1 MRMAKTGKRYSI
13 EDVIREDRQAAAS
26 GKPTNKKEQM
36 NRYAESYYQEA
47 EEKGLGVRRRE
58 SAVQGNGNG
67 ERQTISF
74 YEADDA
80 KKEFDAAG
88 NKAMSRVKRARSE
101 AKKASQAYN
110 DYVQSEEGRKAQE
123 AAAQETRNRVLAGA
137 DPSYGFVK
145 AEDEKEKALRSR
157 KDYWGNEVL
166 AEENRKVTER
176 NSIAIDRMT
185 PEEQRML
192 EQYAFGTDTD
202 YYDTLNF
209 SQNGM
214 KVGTADRKAIP
225 LIQKYG
231 QKRVD
236 ELAETLRWQKNAEI
250 ASDIDKTAR
259 EDASKDFLH
268 GAGHSVASVGAN
280 VGSGITGVLSYL
292 RELGSRTGQYST
304 LDPNS
309 IGAMGQVYSEA
320 VRGQIQQNIEGANG
334 ENGAL
339 GKLGSILYQGGM
351 SAADSGARA
360 LTGGVGN
367 MVLSATGTFTSTV
380 RDASA
385 RGASPAQAVALGTVD
400 AAVEALTEK
409 IPLDNLLDA
418 AKGGKQT
425 AIQIVETALKQAGIE
440 ITTEEAS
447 LVGSTLA
454 DAAILRDKSEYNQA
468 IGEAMA
474 GGMTYQQAKNA
485 ANMDI
490 LAEAVNTALVSGISG
505 AGMSAVNSL
514 KVNRLI
520 GNAEQAGAQ
529 QGQSVDQAAQTVSAD
544 TEQDTAKTGQEQAQ
558 GTQEDRFRNQLYT
571 KMNQIGA
578 EATETDTETSKRYEN
593 ARKADEARKA
603 ENQRQKEI
611 YEQLQSE
618 KRGKKNLEKEIE
630 RAQKKLSE
638 TGKGS
643 QVRIDQLK
651 TDLERQSKIVSG
663 LESQYA
669 FFSGDYE
676 KTLGGAIQKQ
686 QEIFDNAKEKA
697 ANAISDFDN
706 GLISEAQ
713 LKSAQDAYNTS
724 GAELYRL
731 KHMTPEQYRSEL
743 ASVGLIA
750 ETGYGTEE
758 KASAENKNP
767 VRAAVESVLG
777 VNAESVDKAGKQP
790 DNGINQNQGENN
802 HAGAE
807 YRNGQQNDGA
817 GSAGNPASGPDGAQ
831 QGNGSDNQRGG
842 QHGGVAGDSG
852 VLRVSEKLQEG
863 QEIPDGMKGTVAAEQ
878 NFSGKAKYQDLLTDE
893 NTQRDRPGDVR
904 PMEVPKTDA
913 EGKKVS
919 EFVGNAYGAEITPD
933 RMANQIESLVQS
945 GALSY
950 DPKSNKEALKEAY
963 TAIYGDKDGNGGKGE
978 ATIRHQITRNLEKG
992 KLAEG
997 DIEKALILYGKYAN
1011 RESKTALDNASEIM
1025 VDLQKMATMSGRNL
1039 QLYRLIRQMTP
1050 EGQLMTVKKSIERD
1064 VENMQRSGR
1073 VKKDYKVEIDQSL
1086 QNEFISASMEEKNAK
1101 TPEQKQKAQEKV
1113 QKAQNAI
1120 AMDVAA
1126 KLPATFTAKWDAWRY
1141 TCMLGN
1147 PKTVIRNLGGNA
1159 AFIPMKK
1166 VKDGIGAALESKLVK
1181 DQGKRTKAVL
1191 GFSEGDKALK
1201 AWAKSDAQSQQVQ
1214 DALKYSAKIGDDVTY
1229 GKMQENMRVF
1239 NNEALETV
1247 RKFTEKV
1254 TGAGDMIFKNPYY
1267 AESLAGFMKGRGY
1280 TAEQITSG
1288 VVPETVMTEARSY
1301 AVEEAMKATFND
1313 CNQFSDFMSSIGRSD
1328 DENIF
1333 KKLVNKAAEGVL
1345 PFRRT
1350 PANILAR
1357 FYEYSPVNMIKS
1369 IVDLNTKVRDGEMSA
1384 AKAIDGIASGL
1395 TGTGAYALGWI
1406 LASGVLPVRLR
1417 GSGTT
1422 EDEKRQGH
1430 QDYSIEF
1437 YVNGKLYSYTI
1448 DWCAPTVM
1456 PLFVAANVYQA
1467 MEGNSSEKGMGF
1479 LTAMVNGA
1487 QGAMEPMLELSCLSG
1502 LKDLVESVK
1511 YSDGDALYKI
1521 AANMATGYFQQGI
1534 PTILR
1539 QVSNAIPRNTQTTFA
1554 NSEDKVVRGIQKEVA
1569 GLPFVGY
1576 AYKTDKR
1583 NAWGET
1589 EDRGNIAQRLFNTV
1603 VNPGNAKV
1611 TKVNDIET
1619 EIDRL
1624 NQVQPENV
1632 SPKGAERVI
1641 TYTGKDGVVHTN
1653 QRLTED
1659 QYQKLAQVQGQTE
1672 KGILES
1678 LKESGAYQA
1687 MTDKQKAKVFDL
1699 ARDYAREKG
1708 RTEAIDGYDGMEA
1721 WMLDA
1726 GEDPEGA
1733 IIGKVAASG
1742 FSGAFDALKRDGVT
1756 VEVSG
1761 MLDSA
1766 YEVYSSLDKDSQK
1779 AFLEGN
1785 GGRIGYFIRAKEK
1798 GIDTDTFAQLYGTF
1812 RDIGEDGEKTAKE
1825 KAQAWSYA
1833 LTNARNSGKI
1843 TKAQESLLKSQMVF
1857 RSSYAVGTEKYDEML
1872 ESGLSSRSANYVA
1885 EIVNKVVGTGKM
1897 DADTG
1902 KRDVTDYDK
1911 WWAITTSTGITDRDK
1926 DTAVKAYMPD
1936 YDPTAKSK
1944 NYIEVKYDYAREE
1957 LGVSPSRFVQLY
1969 HAYQEGDTASDKK
1982 ENLRQL
1988 LPDADMAKTMYDLF
2002 RGSSNKQIAKWYSE
2016 R

>member
-1 MRMAKTGKRYSI
+1 M
-13 EDVIREDRQAAAS
+13 
-26 GKPTNKKEQM
+26 
-36 NRYAESYYQEA
+36 
-47 EEKGLGVRRRE
+47 
-58 SAVQGNGNG
+58 
-67 ERQTISF
+67 
-74 YEADDA
+74 
-80 KKEFDAAG
+80 
-88 NKAMSRVKRARSE
+88 
-101 AKKASQAYN
+101 
-110 DYVQSEEGRKAQE
+110 
-123 AAAQETRNRVLAGA
+123 
-137 DPSYGFVK
+137 
-145 AEDEKEKALRSR
+145 
-157 KDYWGNEVL
+157 
-166 AEENRKVTER
+166 
-176 NSIAIDRMT
+176 
-185 PEEQRML
+185 
-192 EQYAFGTDTD
+192 
-202 YYDTLNF
+202 
-209 SQNGM
+209 
-214 KVGTADRKAIP
+214 
-225 LIQKYG
+225 
-231 QKRVD
+231 
-236 ELAETLRWQKNAEI
+236 
-250 ASDIDKTAR
+250 
-259 EDASKDFLH
+259 
-268 GAGHSVASVGAN
+268 
-280 VGSGITGVLSYL
+280 
-292 RELGSRTGQYST
+292 
-304 LDPNS
+304 
-309 IGAMGQVYSEA
+309 
-320 VRGQIQQNIEGANG
+320 
-334 ENGAL
+334 
-339 GKLGSILYQGGM
+339 
-351 SAADSGARA
+351 
-360 LTGGVGN
+360 
-367 MVLSATGTFTSTV
+367 
-380 RDASA
+380 
-385 RGASPAQAVALGTVD
+385 
-400 AAVEALTEK
+400 
-409 IPLDNLLDA
+409 
-418 AKGGKQT
+418 
-425 AIQIVETALKQAGIE
+425 
-440 ITTEEAS
+440 
-447 LVGSTLA
+447 
-454 DAAILRDKSEYNQA
+454 
-468 IGEAMA
+468 
-474 GGMTYQQAKNA
+474 
-485 ANMDI
+485 
-490 LAEAVNTALVSGISG
+490 
-505 AGMSAVNSL
+505 
-514 KVNRLI
+514 
-520 GNAEQAGAQ
+520 
-529 QGQSVDQAAQTVSAD
+529 
-544 TEQDTAKTGQEQAQ
+544 
-558 GTQEDRFRNQLYT
+558 
-571 KMNQIGA
+571 
-578 EATETDTETSKRYEN
+578 
-593 ARKADEARKA
+593 
-603 ENQRQKEI
+603 
-611 YEQLQSE
+611 
-618 KRGKKNLEKEIE
+618 
-630 RAQKKLSE
+630 
-638 TGKGS
+638 
-643 QVRIDQLK
+643 
-651 TDLERQSKIVSG
+651 
-663 LESQYA
+663 
-669 FFSGDYE
+669 
-676 KTLGGAIQKQ
+676 
-686 QEIFDNAKEKA
+686 
-697 ANAISDFDN
+697 
-706 GLISEAQ
+706 
-713 LKSAQDAYNTS
+713 
-724 GAELYRL
+724 
-731 KHMTPEQYRSEL
+731 
-743 ASVGLIA
+743 
-750 ETGYGTEE
+750 
-758 KASAENKNP
+758 
-767 VRAAVESVLG
+767 
-777 VNAESVDKAGKQP
+777 
-790 DNGINQNQGENN
+790 
-802 HAGAE
+802 
-807 YRNGQQNDGA
+807 
-817 GSAGNPASGPDGAQ
+817 
-831 QGNGSDNQRGG
+831 
-842 QHGGVAGDSG
+842 AGDSG
-852 VLRVSEKLQEG
+852 VLRVSEQLQEG
-863 QEIPDGMKGTVAAEQ
+863 QEIPDGMKGTGAAEQ

-904 PMEVPKTDA
+904 PMEVPKTNA

-950 DPKSNKEALKEAY
+950 DPKSNREALKEAY

-978 ATIRHQITRNLEKG
+978 ATIRRQITRNLEKG

-997 DIEKALILYGKYAN
+997 DIEKALILYEKYAN
-1011 RESKTALDNASEIM
+1011 RKSQTSMDNASEIM

-1039 QLYRLIRQMTP
+1039 QLFRLIRQMTP
-1050 EGQLMTVKKSIERD
+1050 EGQLMTVKKSIDREVER
-1064 VENMQRSGR
+1064 MQRSGK

-1086 QNEFISASMEEKNAK
+1086 QNEFIAASMEEKNAK
-1101 TPEQKQKAQEKV
+1101 TPEQKQKAQENV

-1147 PKTVIRNLGGNA
+1147 PKTAIRNLGGNA

-1191 GFSEGDKALK
+1191 GFSEGDRALK

-1254 TGAGDMIFKNPYY
+1254 TGGGDMLFKNPYY

-1280 TAEQITSG
+1280 TAEQIASG
-1288 VVPETVMTEARSY
+1288 MVPETVMTEARSY

-1313 CNQFSDFMSSIGRSD
+1313 CNQFSDFVSSIGRSD
-1328 DENIF
+1328 DGNTF

-1406 LASGVLPVRLR
+1406 LASGVLPVRIR

-1521 AANMATGYFQQGI
+1521 AVNMATGYFQQGI

-1632 SPKGAERVI
+1632 SPKVAERVI
-1641 TYTGKDGVVHTN
+1641 TYTDKDGVVHEK

-1687 MTDKQKAKVFDL
+1687 MTDKQKAKAFDL
-1699 ARDYAREKG
+1699 SQDYAREKG

-1726 GEDPEGA
+1726 GDDPEGA
-1733 IIGKVAASG
+1733 IIGKVASSG

-1756 VEVSG
+1756 GEVSG

-1779 AFLEGN
+1779 AFLEDN
-1785 GGRIGYFIRAKEK
+1785 GGRIGYFVKAKEK
-1798 GIDTDTFAQLYGTF
+1798 GIDTDTFGELYGTY
-1812 RDIGEDGEKTAKE
+1812 RDLGEDGTKTVKD

-1857 RSSYAVGTEKYDEML
+1857 RTSHPVQTEKYDQML
-1872 ESGLSSRSANYVA
+1872 ESGLSARSANYVA

-1897 DADTG
+1897 DEETG
-1902 KRDVTDYDK
+1902 KRAVTDYDK

-1957 LGVSPSRFVQLY
+1957 LGVSPARFVQLY

-2002 RGSSNKQIAKWYSE
+2002 RGSSNKQITKWYSE

>member
-1 MRMAKTGKRYSI
+1 M
-13 EDVIREDRQAAAS
+13 EDRQAAAS
-26 GKPTNKKEQM
+26 GKPSNKKEQM

-58 SAVQGNGNG
+58 SAVQNG
-67 ERQTISF
+67 ESQSVSF

-88 NKAMSRVKRARSE
+88 NKAMSRVKRARPE

-157 KDYWGNEVL
+157 KDYWENEVL

-176 NSIAIDRMT
+176 NKIAIDRMT

-309 IGAMGQVYSEA
+309 IGAMGQVYSDA

-367 MVLSATGTFTSTV
+367 MVLAATGTFTSTV
-380 RDASA
+380 REASA

-400 AAVEALTEK
+400 AAVDALTEK
-409 IPLDNLLDA
+409 IPLGNLLDV

-425 AIQIVETALKQAGIE
+425 AMEIVVNALKQAGIE

-474 GGMTYQQAKNA
+474 NGMTYQQAKNA

-490 LAEAVNTALVSGISG
+490 LAEAVNTALASGISG

-520 GNAEQAGAQ
+520 WNAEKAGAQ
-529 QGQSVDQAAQTVSAD
+529 QGQGGDQTAQTVSTD
-544 TEQDTAKTGQEQAQ
+544 TAQDTDVTGQEQAQ

-578 EATETDTETSKRYEN
+578 EANSQ
-593 ARKADEARKA
+593 A
-603 ENQRQKEI
+603 
-611 YEQLQSE
+611 
-618 KRGKKNLEKEIE
+618 LEKGL
-630 RAQKKLSE
+630 ASY
-638 TGKGS
+638 
-643 QVRIDQLK
+643 
-651 TDLERQSKIVSG
+651 LENGRVTNKPADAIAADPAAVKYLQ
-663 LESQYA
+663 
-669 FFSGDYE
+669 E
-676 KTLGGAIQKQ
+676 KTGVSIEGTATQKR
-686 QEIFDNAKEKA
+686 NA
-697 ANAISDFDN
+697 
-706 GLISEAQ
+706 
-713 LKSAQDAYNTS
+713 
-724 GAELYRL
+724 
-731 KHMTPEQYRSEL
+731 
-743 ASVGLIA
+743 
-750 ETGYGTEE
+750 
-758 KASAENKNP
+758 

-777 VNAESVDKAGKQP
+777 VNTESVDSAANQTY
-790 DNGINQNQGENN
+790 NGSSQNQGENN

-817 GSAGNPASGPDGAQ
+817 GSAGNPTSGPDGVQ

-842 QHGGVAGDSG
+842 QPGGVAGDSG

-863 QEIPDGMKGTVAAEQ
+863 QEIPDGMKGTGAAEQ

-913 EGKKVS
+913 DGRKVS

-950 DPKSNKEALKEAY
+950 DPKSNREALKDAY

-997 DIEKALILYGKYAN
+997 DIEKALILYEKYAN
-1011 RESKTALDNASEIM
+1011 RKSQTSLDNASEIM

-1039 QLYRLIRQMTP
+1039 QLFRLIRQMTP

-1101 TPEQKQKAQEKV
+1101 TPDQKQKAQEKV

-1181 DQGKRTKAVL
+1181 DQSQRTKSVL

-1254 TGAGDMIFKNPYY
+1254 TGGGDMLFKNPYY

-1280 TAEQITSG
+1280 TAEQINAG
-1288 VVPETVMTEARSY
+1288 MVPETVMTEARSY

-1313 CNQFSDFMSSIGRSD
+1313 CNQFSDFVSSIGRSD
-1328 DENIF
+1328 DGNTF

-1369 IVDLNTKVRDGEMSA
+1369 IVDLNTKVKDGEMSA

-1406 LASGVLPVRLR
+1406 LASGVLPVKLR

-1448 DWCAPTVM
+1448 DWCSPTVM
-1456 PLFVAANVYQA
+1456 PLFVAANIYQA

-1641 TYTGKDGVVHTN
+1641 TYTDKDGVVHTN

-1687 MTDKQKAKVFDL
+1687 MTDKQKAKAFDL
-1699 ARDYAREKG
+1699 AQDYAREKG
-1708 RTEAIDGYDGMEA
+1708 RTEAIDGYDGMDA

-1766 YEVYSSLDKDSQK
+1766 YEVYRSLDKESKK
-1779 AFLEGN
+1779 AFLEDN
-1785 GGRIGYFIRAKEK
+1785 GGRIGYFVKAKEK
-1798 GIDTDTFAQLYGTF
+1798 GIDTDTFGELYGTY
-1812 RDIGEDGEKTAKE
+1812 RDLGEDEEKTTKE

-1833 LTNARNSGKI
+1833 LTNARNSGSI
-1843 TKAQESLLKSQMVF
+1843 TKAQESFIKGQMVF
-1857 RSSYAVGTEKYDEML
+1857 RTSQPVQTEKYDQML
-1872 ESGLSSRSANYVA
+1872 ESGLSARSANYVA

-1897 DADTG
+1897 DEETG
-1902 KRDVTDYDK
+1902 KRAVTDYDK
-1911 WWAITTSTGITDRDK
+1911 WWAISTSGGIQDSEK
-1926 DTAVKAYMPD
+1926 DTAIKAYMPD

-1957 LGVSPSRFVQLY
+1957 LGVSPARFVQLY

-2002 RGSSNKQIAKWYSE
+2002 RGSSNKQITKWYSE